1 MGLDGRSWRKPGL
14 VRAIPAGDVV
24 IGVTRKVEDDTL
36 WSTVLGMRPEDGAQ
50 LWRWHIRRGV
60 TDVVVDPVERAVLVL
75 MGPTMMVLDFTGHV
89 TNVVPLSDE
98 YVWEVVRKP
107 TRDRRGRLLT
117 DVFVDSPGL
126 ARIVPLQGS
135 RDSLIWPELVIGV
148 EVATGAIR
156 WQAQVPAH
164 CEVHAAVVPQSA
176 TQPIGADVLVSF
188 GGSGSCRTLDQVT
201 RFGPEGARWSVSL
214 APADAV
220 IRSCVCRDFTIDVIG
235 PDLFT
240 INVDRNVHWEDDHGH
255 ELLLF
260 DGSGQLLVTVPTVR
274 EVRRAH
280 LLEVPGRAGPL
291 VALADEHK
299 RVALDLT
306 GEQERLPVPGIF
318 WASELAVV
326 WPLLVEFRGHDT
338 LVMVVRDASDG
349 ARQVEAY
356 PLPSDDSCWRASLWP
371 EAYGGYAT
379 VVCED
384 RSAIV
389 VALPEQ

>member
-1 MGLDGRSWRKPGL
+1 M
-14 VRAIPAGDVV
+14 
-24 IGVTRKVEDDTL
+24 
-36 WSTVLGMRPEDGAQ
+36 
-50 LWRWHIRRGV
+50 
-60 TDVVVDPVERAVLVL
+60 
-75 MGPTMMVLDFTGHV
+75 
-89 TNVVPLSDE
+89 
-98 YVWEVVRKP
+98 
-107 TRDRRGRLLT
+107 
-117 DVFVDSPGL
+117 
-126 ARIVPLQGS
+126 
-135 RDSLIWPELVIGV
+135 
-148 EVATGAIR
+148 
-156 WQAQVPAH
+156 
-164 CEVHAAVVPQSA
+164 
-176 TQPIGADVLVSF
+176 
-188 GGSGSCRTLDQVT
+188 DQVT